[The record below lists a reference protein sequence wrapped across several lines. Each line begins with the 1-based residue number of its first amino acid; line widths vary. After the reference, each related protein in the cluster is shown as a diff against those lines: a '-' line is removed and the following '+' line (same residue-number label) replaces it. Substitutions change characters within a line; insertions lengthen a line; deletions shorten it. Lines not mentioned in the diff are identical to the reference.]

1 MLINI
6 WVSLSGLKN
15 FGDNGYRYPY
25 KAKSPV
31 DRKLKLF
38 KSIKDVYKELM
49 NCYDELTGKTEKFG
63 EALYVEHFYYANT
76 YELIDKEYQNTIKKY
91 NFCKAFHV
99 PPYPSLDTTPANV
112 MEDFMTIEK
121 EVNDYNKKI
130 AKQKR
135 K

>member
-1 MLINI
+1 MN
-6 WVSLSGLKN
+6 N
-15 FGDNGYRYPY
+15 FGDNGYSYPY

-49 NCYDELTGKTEKFG
+49 NCYDELIDKNINKIG
-63 EALYVEHFYYANT
+63 EVLYVEHFYYANT
-76 YELIDKEYQNTIKKY
+76 NELIDNNIQNTIKKY

-99 PPYPSLDTTPANV
+99 PPYPSLDTTPVSV

-121 EVNDYNKKI
+121 EVNDYMEKI
-130 AKQKR
+130 NKQKG